1 MNNIINLSFLSAAAV
16 FCICVAAEAAP
27 AVTPGQDMKAPIM
40 RAFGESTPPFGYVG
54 FCAKNPKD
62 CAGGSRKPR
71 RMSLDKSR
79 WAELNKINTYVN
91 RSVRPTTDQEL
102 YKTIEKW
109 AYPYKGAG
117 DCEDYVLQKR
127 KMLVTRGWP
136 AESLLITVA
145 IDKNNGGHAVLTVVT
160 DRGDLILDNQEE
172 GIQRWNKTPYRYHK
186 RQSQFHPSVWVSL
199 TPNARASTITSTR
212 KKRR

>member
-1 MNNIINLSFLSAAAV
+1 MNNIINLSFLSAAAIY
-16 FCICVAAEAAP
+16 CMCVAVNAAP
-27 AVTPGQDMKAPIM
+27 AATPGQDMKAPIM

-54 FCAKNPKD
+54 FCSKNPSE
-62 CAGGSRKPR
+62 CTGGARKPR

-79 WAELNKINTYVN
+79 WKQLNKINRYVN
-91 RSVRPTTDQEL
+91 RAVKPTTDQDL
-102 YKTIEKW
+102 YKTVEKW
-109 AYPYKGAG
+109 AYPTKGAG
-117 DCEDYVLQKR
+117 DCEDYVLMKR
-127 KMLVTRGWP
+127 KMLIDRGWP

-145 IDKNNGGHAVLTVVT
+145 IDKNNGGHAVLTAVT

-172 GIQRWNKTPYRYHK
+172 GIQRWNRTPYRYHK

>member
-1 MNNIINLSFLSAAAV
+1 MNNIINLALLSAAAIY
-16 FCICVAAEAAP
+16 CMSITANAAP
-27 AVTPGQDMKAPIM
+27 AGTPGQDMKAPIM

-54 FCAKNPKD
+54 FCSSNPRE
-62 CAGGSRKPR
+62 CTGGARKPR
-71 RMSLDKSR
+71 RMTLGKSR
-79 WAELNKINTYVN
+79 WAELNKINNYVN
-91 RSVRPTTDQEL
+91 KTIKPTTDQDL
-102 YKTIEKW
+102 YKTVEKW
-109 AYPYKGAG
+109 TYPSKGAG
-117 DCEDYVLQKR
+117 DCEDYVLLKR
-127 KMLVTRGWP
+127 KMLVDRGWP

-145 IDKNNGGHAVLTVVT
+145 IDKNNGGHAVLTAVT

-172 GIQRWNKTPYRYHK
+172 GIRRWNRTPYRYHK